1 MIVENGGRA
10 LSKNQTYK
18 AFTARPTH
26 VMDLNG
32 ELLDAEPIMAQ
43 LTSEIRDISSY
54 ATYVVRN
61 DTELVDELS
70 RVGFTSP
77 AEAGR

>member
-10 LSKNQTYK
+10 LAKNQTYK

-32 ELLDAEPIMAQ
+32 ELLDGTIVMGRLA
-43 LTSEIRDISSY
+43 SEIRDISAY

-61 DTELVDELS
+61 DARLGSELAQI
-70 RVGFTSP
+70 TAPSP
-77 AEAGR
+77 R